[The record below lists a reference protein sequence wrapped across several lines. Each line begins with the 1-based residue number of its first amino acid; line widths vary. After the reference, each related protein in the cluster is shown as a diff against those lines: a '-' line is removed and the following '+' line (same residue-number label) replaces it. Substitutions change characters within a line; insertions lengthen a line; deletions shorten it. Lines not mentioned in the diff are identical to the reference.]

1 MKDSASSVRHGVIL
15 SSMLM
20 AVLLYLDRFCI
31 GIAEPLIRQDL
42 GLTKIQIGWFM
53 SAFFWTYAL
62 GQVPAG
68 WLADRYGPRI
78 TLTLYILI
86 WSFFT
91 AMMGLAN
98 GLVMLLITRA
108 AYGLGQAGA
117 YPTSANIVSRWIP
130 FSSRGTASSMISL
143 GGRLGGAIAPL
154 LTALLIV
161 RFVSLDQSPLLE
173 PKMILDVPAVV
184 SSLTDDDTKPNASI
198 LYIRTRIGSSLK
210 DMAEG
215 QVDATRVADSLNQL
229 IQDETFYQPEPFNS
243 LTSMDRYATACIKRL
258 EVGESLS
265 PSEVQRFNRFLFE
278 AVYPIEIEKTY
289 ISSWRPVLLLYGSLG
304 IVVAAIFWWV
314 VRDRPLVHPWCN
326 DQEKTLITNG
336 QMCSE
341 NEAVGSIPWGDI
353 LRSRSLWLSSVAQIG
368 INIGWL
374 FIGTWFPTY
383 LLEQHQVPIVD
394 RGIMVMVPFFVG
406 WFGMVAGGKATD
418 WLVPVVGLKWARR
431 IPWVT
436 SVSVAVLAFALCPQ
450 MDHPWTVTLLMAV
463 VAFCVDFS
471 NPSTWAFN
479 QDVGGNYVGCVLGWG
494 NMWGNLGAAVS
505 PILLA
510 YVAEVYSWSHMFYV
524 CAAVFCVAGICYG
537 WIDATVPVIR
547 QQQPITDPT

>member
-1 MKDSASSVRHGVIL
+1 
-15 SSMLM
+15 MLM

-42 GLTKIQIGWFM
+42 GLSKVQIGWFM

-62 GQVPAG
+62 GQVPSG

-86 WSFFT
+86 WSLFT

-98 GLVMLLITRA
+98 GLVMLLLTRA

-130 FSSRGTASSMISL
+130 LSNRGTASSLISL
-143 GGRLGGAIAPL
+143 GGRLGGALAPV

-161 RFVSLDQSPLLE
+161 RFVSPDQSPLLE
-173 PKMILDVPAVV
+173 PKMILDLPAVV
-184 SSLTDDDTKPNASI
+184 SSLTDDNEQPSAPI
-198 LYIRTRIGSSLK
+198 LHIRTKIGTSLNPRSEGPEAATQV
-210 DMAEG
+210 AEL
-215 QVDATRVADSLNQL
+215 LNQL
-229 IQDETFYQPEPFNS
+229 IQDETFYQPELFNS
-243 LTSMDRYATACIKRL
+243 LTNMDSFARSCIKRL
-258 EVGESLS
+258 KAGESLS
-265 PSEVQRFNRFLFE
+265 PVEIQRFHRFLLE
-278 AVYPIEIEKTY
+278 AIYPLEIEKTY
-289 ISSWRPVLLLYGSLG
+289 ISSWRPVLFLYGSLG
-304 IVVAAIFWWV
+304 LIVAAIFWWV
-314 VRDRPLVHPWCN
+314 VRDRPQVHPWCN
-326 DQEKTLITNG
+326 DQEKAFITAG
-336 QMCSE
+336 KTYSE
-341 NEAVGSIPWGDI
+341 NKTVGNIPWVDI
-353 LRSRSLWLSSVAQIG
+353 LQSRSLWLSSVAQIG

-383 LLEQHQVPIVD
+383 LLEQHQVPIVE

-406 WFGMVAGGKATD
+406 WFGMVAGGKSTD
-418 WLVPVVGLKWARR
+418 WLVPVVGLKWSRR

-436 SVSVAVLAFALCPQ
+436 SAVVAAVAFALCPW
-450 MDHPWTVTLLMAV
+450 MNHPWLVTLLMSV
-463 VAFCVDFS
+463 VAFSVDFS
-471 NPSTWAFN
+471 NPATWAFN

-510 YVAEVYSWSHMFYV
+510 YVAEAYSWSHMFYV
-524 CAAVFCVAGICYG
+524 CAAVFCVAGICNG
-537 WIDATVPVIR
+537 LVDATVPVIR
-547 QQQPITDPT
+547 QQPPATD